1 MLDLR
6 IEVIMGYVFE
16 LMSCVEFEMMDYV
29 VGFEI
34 CGNALCW
41 I

>member
-1 MLDLR
+1 
-6 IEVIMGYVFE
+6 VGCGWGGCFVG
-16 LMSCVEFEMMDYV
+16 FEMMDYV